1 MDRKNTEYLS
11 HRVFLLSAAAALLI
25 LFLLL
30 FCLKMIIFEEG
41 QSLAV
46 FPGTYGLSRD
56 NRSLFLLCGEA
67 VSAV

>member
-30 FCLKMIIFEEG
+30 FCLKMII
-41 QSLAV
+41 
-46 FPGTYGLSRD
+46 YGLSRD